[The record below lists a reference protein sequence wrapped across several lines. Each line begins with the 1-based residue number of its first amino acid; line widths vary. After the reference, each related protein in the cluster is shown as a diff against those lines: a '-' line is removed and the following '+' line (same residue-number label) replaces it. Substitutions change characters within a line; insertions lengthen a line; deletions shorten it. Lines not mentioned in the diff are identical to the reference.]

1 MANVMF
7 KRGLQSKLP
16 STAVNGAFYL
26 TTDTNRLYVGVAD
39 GKAPVLLNQTIQFI
53 DSLSA
58 LNTMSNAWT
67 ASEKRDHKND
77 IYYIVNGADG
87 NPGNILATWDGSK
100 WIQINP
106 DSNTYVTGFG
116 LGVQANGDTAANATF
131 QITDTA
137 GNQDLLQ
144 TLTLQGANG
153 IKVGVSGKVITF
165 TGDTYSLDN
174 TVANNEA
181 TVTLAS
187 ANTDNDSSI
196 TIKGGN
202 NVSITTDSDK
212 KIIVDSTDTYVNQV
226 RLSVSNGE
234 LTTSIAQNDP
244 DKGVSS
250 NAQKLYFTLGDN
262 ATEYGINGALPVYTQ
277 TEVDNLFKQL
287 NGLTYIGTV
296 GQNGLYSDLDVTDG
310 ITGLTDIHNG
320 DMFMVSGGEVIYNAG
335 GSKAHQGDLLIAT
348 GSENADG
355 VLTSITWNY
364 VPSGDDTVTDTTYS
378 FNVAPANNRFTI
390 TNNVGT
396 GGLQVTYTDGTAI
409 DVVST
414 DAPGSGVS
422 GMSVAINH
430 ADVAHTDSTGTAI
443 TGADNFKAITKVAV
457 NDQGH
462 VTEVETTDITVPKY
476 TAGAISVTKGTDPNV
491 TSSAVLTNA
500 LYKDGTYVAG
510 AGAVTNVVSDT
521 LVLNAPSGNT
531 MSINLEWGEF

>member
-53 DSLSA
+53 DSLGA

-67 ASEKRDHKND
+67 QSEKLDHKND

-131 QITDTA
+131 QITDNA
-137 GNQDLLQ
+137 GNQNLLQ

-153 IKVGVSGKVITF
+153 IKVGVDGKVITF
-165 TGDTYSLDN
+165 TGDTYTLDN

-187 ANTDNDSSI
+187 TNTDNDSSVA
-196 TIKGGN
+196 IKGGN
-202 NVSITTDSDK
+202 NVSITADGNK
-212 KIIVDSTDTYVNQV
+212 KIVIDSTDTYVNQV
-226 RLSVSNGE
+226 KLSVSNGK
-234 LTTSIAQNDP
+234 LTTSISQNDP
-244 DKGVSS
+244 DKAVAS
-250 NAQKLYFTLGDN
+250 NAQDLYFTLGDN
-262 ATEYGINGALPVYTQ
+262 ATTYGINSSLPVYTQ

-320 DMFMVSGGEVIYNAG
+320 DMFMVSDGEVTYNAE

-348 GSENADG
+348 GSENANG

-364 VPSGDDTVTDTTYS
+364 VPSGDDTVIDTTYS

-414 DAPGSGVS
+414 EANVSDIS

-430 ADVAHTDSTGTAI
+430 ANVPHTDSTGAAI
-443 TGADNFKAITKVAV
+443 TGADNFTAITKVAV
-457 NDQGH
+457 NEQGH

-476 TAGAISVTKGTDPNV
+476 SAGAISVTNGSSPNV
-491 TSSAVLTNA
+491 TSSVVLTNA
-500 LYKDGTYVAG
+500 LTKDNTYVAG
-510 AGAVTNVVSDT
+510 VGAVTNIVSDT
-521 LVLNAPSGNT
+521 LVLNASDGNT

>member
-16 STAVNGAFYL
+16 ATAVNGAFYL

-53 DSLSA
+53 DSLGA

-67 ASEKRDHKND
+67 PNEKLDHKND

-131 QITDTA
+131 QITDNA
-137 GNQDLLQ
+137 GNQNLLQ

-212 KIIVDSTDTYVNQV
+212 KIIVNSTDTYVNQV
-226 RLSVSNGE
+226 KLSVSNGE

-244 DKGVSS
+244 NKGVSS

-262 ATEYGINGALPVYTQ
+262 ATEYGINGSLPVYTQ

-320 DMFMVSGGEVIYNAG
+320 DMFMVSGSEVIYNAG

-378 FNVAPANNRFTI
+378 FNTAPASNRFTI

-396 GGLQVTYTDGTAI
+396 GGLQVTYTNGTAI

-414 DAPGSGVS
+414 DATSSGVS

-430 ADVAHTDSTGTAI
+430 ADVPHTDSTGTTI
-443 TGADNFKAITKVAV
+443 SGADNFKAITKVAV
-457 NDQGH
+457 NKQGH

-476 TAGAISVTKGTDPNV
+476 SAGAISVTKGTDPNV

-510 AGAVTNVVSDT
+510 EVTNIVSDT
-521 LVLNAPSGNT
+521 LVLDAPKGNT

>member
-67 ASEKRDHKND
+67 SSEKLDHKND

-131 QITDTA
+131 QITDNA
-137 GNQDLLQ
+137 GNQNLLQ

-212 KIIVDSTDTYVNQV
+212 KIIVNSTDTYVNQV

-262 ATEYGINGALPVYTQ
+262 ATEYGINGSLPVYTQ

-287 NGLTYIGTV
+287 NGLTYVGTV

-320 DMFMVSGGEVIYNAG
+320 DMFMVSGGEVTYNAG

-378 FNVAPANNRFTI
+378 FNTAPASNRFAI

-414 DAPGSGVS
+414 DASASGVS

-430 ADVAHTDSTGTAI
+430 ADVSHTDSTGTAV
-443 TGADNFKAITKVAV
+443 TGSDSFKAITKVEV
-457 NDQGH
+457 NAQGH

-476 TAGAISVTKGTDPNV
+476 SAGAISVTKGTDPNV

-510 AGAVTNVVSDT
+510 EVTNIVSDT
-521 LVLNAPSGNT
+521 LVLDAPKGNT